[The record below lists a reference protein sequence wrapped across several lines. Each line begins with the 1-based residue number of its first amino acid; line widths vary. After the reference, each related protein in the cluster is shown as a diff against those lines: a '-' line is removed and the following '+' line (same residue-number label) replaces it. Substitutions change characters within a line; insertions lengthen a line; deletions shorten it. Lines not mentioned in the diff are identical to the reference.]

1 MKFNRYKITYLLL
14 LLIVILLFIYYNY
27 LTIEGFVNEKV
38 FPITFS
44 IPEEKITYEISK
56 KSKIISSIIPGKIE
70 TYIFSSEKDY
80 YDEYK
85 KSLFATTTKKAGWD
99 CLRHY
104 EILANNCIPY
114 FPDIEN
120 CPGNTMGLFDKK
132 MFIESNNLYESVKNK
147 TFDEL
152 TREELESCYDL
163 INKWLTFTEKNLTTT
178 KVAQYILN
186 KTNNKNVSKILFLS
200 EDNGVDYLRCLTLH
214 GFKELY
220 KDNCHDYH
228 LVSHLYK
235 SYSKPTEKLYGRGV
249 TCCKLLDDDYRNNDL
264 DATIEDDIKK
274 HFYDIVIYG
283 SYHRGMPLYD
293 LIQSYYN
300 SDEIIILCGEDIHD
314 CKYEEYVNKGHY
326 VFIRE
331 L

>member
-1 MKFNRYKITYLLL
+1 
-14 LLIVILLFIYYNY
+14 LLIKSAF
-27 LTIEGFVNEKV
+27 
-38 FPITFS
+38 
-44 IPEEKITYEISK
+44 KI
-56 KSKIISSIIPGKIE
+56 
-70 TYIFSSEKDY
+70 
-80 YDEYK
+80 
-85 KSLFATTTKKAGWD
+85 
-99 CLRHY
+99 H
-104 EILANNCIPY
+104 
-114 FPDIEN
+114 
-120 CPGNTMGLFDKK
+120 
-132 MFIESNNLYESVKNK
+132 
-147 TFDEL
+147 
-152 TREELESCYDL
+152 
-163 INKWLTFTEKNLTTT
+163 
-178 KVAQYILN
+178 VALN

-249 TCCKLLDDDYRNNDL
+249 TCSKLLDDDYRNNDL